1 MAESRLLIKRPSSSS
16 PPPNCA
22 ICLGS
27 FSNKCVS
34 DTCLHQFCFKC
45 LLEWSKIKAECP
57 LCKQPFTRILHN
69 IKNNGEYDEHV
80 VDILANDLTAEEIHV
95 EEIREYNT
103 FLPNALPPTRHHF
116 HFRTTFTV
124 DTHGEHA
131 IQQMLLTHPQ
141 ISVSTSGYPERHSAY
156 HRRRREIPRREMPR
170 REIPTTTA
178 FRRSVYTRNLWAIAP
193 PDVDGNFMACTPEYF
208 RQAPL
213 TRNRLVPWL
222 NRELNAL
229 LYDNTQLVM
238 RLVDTILDMLL
249 QRHICSRT
257 FRNVLLEHLNIRTD
271 HFIHE
276 FFSFMKSRFDMIGYD
291 RQVIYSERP
300 LSPLSVVTLPDDV
313 SDSGHDSDV
322 IIVGSTGPQ
331 EPVVIDLLNTDSDD
345 EPILV
350 SHEEPPPPELIPIS
364 DSSPEAPPRDNRSP
378 VLPLKL
384 RLKHKRRSRE
394 EERYRKRFRRY
405 RSSSCSSS
413 SDSSVRRSVGFRR
426 KRKQRKPKRR
436 VPSSSESVAT
446 ASSDSKRKQRK
457 PRRVASSSESVD
469 SSSDSSDSCSHS
481 RRIYKKLLSSFKRN
495 SKTAAKERTEQ
506 KPESDNKFHNLPSC
520 SRDSG
525 PSSSIDFI
533 NSSNLLDLR
542 TNVKREPSAA
552 VELAT
557 PDSSGPNERGS
568 FVIKTLKKEPNSNN
582 LLDLRTIFKREPAID
597 LAMPS
602 CSVAS
607 EETEFIPDQNTRD
620 HHYLLRKMRKEP
632 HETLL
637 KRPHMKYD

>member
-116 HFRTTFTV
+116 HF
-124 DTHGEHA
+124 
-131 IQQMLLTHPQ
+131 
-141 ISVSTSGYPERHSAY
+141 RHSAY

>member
-1 MAESRLLIKRPSSSS
+1 MAESRLIIKRPSSSS

-69 IKNNGEYDEHV
+69 IKNNGEYDEHA
-80 VDILANDLTAEEIHV
+80 VDILANDLPAEEIHV

-156 HRRRREIPRREMPR
+156 HRRRRETPRREFSR

-193 PDVDGNFMACTPEYF
+193 LDVDGNFMACTPEYF

-291 RQVIYSERP
+291 RQVVYSERP
-300 LSPLSVVTLPDDV
+300 LSPLSVVTLPDEI

-345 EPILV
+345 EPILI

-394 EERYRKRFRRY
+394 EERFRKRFRRY
-405 RSSSCSSS
+405 RSSSSSSS
-413 SDSSVRRSVGFRR
+413 SDSSVRRSVERFRR

-446 ASSDSKRKQRK
+446 T
-457 PRRVASSSESVD
+457 
-469 SSSDSSDSCSHS
+469 SSDSSDSCSHS
-481 RRIYKKLLSSFKRN
+481 RRIKKLISSFKRN
-495 SKTAAKERTEQ
+495 NKTAAKERTEQ

-525 PSSSIDFI
+525 PSSSSDFI
-533 NSSNLLDLR
+533 NTNNLLDLR

-557 PDSSGPNERGS
+557 PDCSNPNARDR
-568 FVIKTLKKEPNSNN
+568 FVIKTLKTEPNSNN

-597 LAMPS
+597 LATPS

-607 EETEFIPDQNTRD
+607 EQNEYVPDQNTRD
-620 HHYLLRKMRKEP
+620 HHYVLRKMRKEP
-632 HETLL
+632 NDTLL
-637 KRPHMKYD
+637 KRDRI